1 MKLLLI
7 LTTFTISA
15 VISYFWAKSID
26 YINKHHSDYKGEDL
40 FGEPYN
46 KEKEEDK

>member
-1 MKLLLI
+1 MELLLI
-7 LTTFTISA
+7 LLIIIIA
-15 VISYFWAKSID
+15 AIISYFWAKSID
-26 YINKHHSDYKGEDL
+26 YMNKHHSDYKGEDL